1 MKFWILTFGVDLFM
15 VLIMIVFGR
24 YLIKKAK
31 KFKDPFG
38 YNTGFS
44 IKNKAVW
51 EFANLSIGR
60 LWFIGGL
67 VLAPI
72 VIIIMLYNIPSELY
86 VVARV
91 GGAICSI
98 SGLYMSLSTLTTVI
112 LLRIKFDKDG
122 NRRNKE

>member
-60 LWFIGGL
+60 SWFIGGL

-98 SGLYMSLSTLTTVI
+98 LGLYMSLSTLTTVI
-112 LLRIKFDKDG
+112 LLRIKFDKNG
-122 NRRNKE
+122 NRKNKE

>member
-38 YNTGFS
+38 YNMGFS

-51 EFANLSIGR
+51 EFANLCIGR
-60 LWFIGGL
+60 SWFIGGL

-112 LLRIKFDKDG
+112 LLRIKFDKNG
-122 NRRNKE
+122 NRRIKK

>member
-24 YLIKKAK
+24 YLIRKVK

-51 EFANLSIGR
+51 EFANLCIGR
-60 LWFIGGL
+60 SWFIGGL
-67 VLAPI
+67 VLTP
-72 VIIIMLYNIPSELY
+72 VVVIIMLYNIQSELY
-86 VVARV
+86 MVARV
-91 GGAICSI
+91 GGAVCSL
-98 SGLYMSLSTLTTVI
+98 SGLYMVLSTLTTVI
-112 LLRIKFDKDG
+112 LLRIKFDKNG
-122 NRRNKE
+122 NRRIKK

>member
-51 EFANLSIGR
+51 EFANLCIGR
-60 LWFIGGL
+60 SWFIGGL
-67 VLAPI
+67 VLTP
-72 VIIIMLYNIPSELY
+72 VVVIIMLYNIQSELY
-86 VVARV
+86 MVARV
-91 GGAICSI
+91 GGAVCSL
-98 SGLYMSLSTLTTVI
+98 SGLYMVLCTLTTII
-112 LLRIKFDKDG
+112 LLRIKFDKNG
-122 NRRNKE
+122 NRRIKK

>member
-60 LWFIGGL
+60 SWFIGGL

-72 VIIIMLYNIPSELY
+72 VIIIMLYNVPSELY

-91 GGAICSI
+91 GGAVCSL

-112 LLRIKFDKDG
+112 LLRIKFDKNG
-122 NRRNKE
+122 NRRIKE

>member
-44 IKNKAVW
+44 IKNKDIWV
-51 EFANLSIGR
+51 FANLSIGR
-60 LWFIGGL
+60 SWFIGGL
-67 VLAPI
+67 VLAPV
-72 VIIIMLYNIPSELY
+72 VIIIMLYNIQSELY

-112 LLRIKFDKDG
+112 LLRIKFDKNG
-122 NRRNKE
+122 NRRIKK

>member
-1 MKFWILTFGVDLFM
+1 MKFWILTFGEDLFM

-44 IKNKAVW
+44 IKNKDIWV
-51 EFANLSIGR
+51 FANLSIGR
-60 LWFIGGL
+60 SWFIGGL
-67 VLAPI
+67 VLAPV
-72 VIIIMLYNIPSELY
+72 VIIIMLYNIQSELY

-122 NRRNKE
+122 NRRIKK

>member
-44 IKNKAVW
+44 IKNKTVW
-51 EFANLSIGR
+51 EFANLCIGR
-60 LWFIGGL
+60 SWFIGGL
-67 VLAPI
+67 VLTP
-72 VIIIMLYNIPSELY
+72 VVVIIMLYNIQSELY
-86 VVARV
+86 MVARV
-91 GGAICSI
+91 GGAVCSL

-112 LLRIKFDKDG
+112 LLRIKFDKNG
-122 NRRNKE
+122 NRKNKE

>member
-51 EFANLSIGR
+51 EFANLCIGR
-60 LWFIGGL
+60 AWFIGGL

-72 VIIIMLYNIPSELY
+72 VIIIMLYNIQSELY

-112 LLRIKFDKDG
+112 LLRIKFDKNG

>member
-60 LWFIGGL
+60 AWFIGGL
-67 VLAPI
+67 ILAPI
-72 VIIIMLYNIPSELY
+72 VVIIMLYNIQSELY
-86 VVARV
+86 MVARV
-91 GGAICSI
+91 GGAVCSL
-98 SGLYMSLSTLTTVI
+98 SGLYMVLCTLTTAI
-112 LLRIKFDKDG
+112 LLRINFDKDG

>member
-24 YLIKKAK
+24 YLIKKAE

-44 IKNKAVW
+44 IKNKDIWV
-51 EFANLSIGR
+51 FANLSIGR
-60 LWFIGGL
+60 SWFIGGL
-67 VLAPI
+67 VLAPV
-72 VIIIMLYNIPSELY
+72 VIIIMLYNIQSELY

-122 NRRNKE
+122 NRRIKK

>member
-60 LWFIGGL
+60 SWFIGGL

-72 VIIIMLYNIPSELY
+72 VIIIMLYNVPSELY

-91 GGAICSI
+91 GGAVCSL

-112 LLRIKFDKDG
+112 LLRIKFDKNG
-122 NRRNKE
+122 NRRIKK

>member
-60 LWFIGGL
+60 SWFIGGL

-72 VIIIMLYNIPSELY
+72 VVIIMLYNIQSELY
-86 VVARV
+86 MVARV
-91 GGAICSI
+91 GGAICSL
-98 SGLYMSLSTLTTVI
+98 SGLYMALSTLATAI
-112 LLRIKFDKDG
+112 LLRKNFDKDG
-122 NRRNKE
+122 NRKNK

>member
-60 LWFIGGL
+60 SWFIGGL

-72 VIIIMLYNIPSELY
+72 VVIIMLYNIQSELY
-86 VVARV
+86 MVARV
-91 GGAICSI
+91 GGAVCSL
-98 SGLYMSLSTLTTVI
+98 SGLYMVLCTLTTAI
-112 LLRIKFDKDG
+112 LLRINFDKDG

>member
-44 IKNKAVW
+44 IKNKDIWV
-51 EFANLSIGR
+51 FANLSIGKS
-60 LWFIGGL
+60 WFIGGL
-67 VLAPI
+67 VLAPV
-72 VIIIMLYNIPSELY
+72 VIIIMLYNIQSELY

>member
-60 LWFIGGL
+60 SWFIGGL

-72 VIIIMLYNIPSELY
+72 VIIIMLYNVPSELY

-112 LLRIKFDKDG
+112 LLRIKFDKNG
-122 NRRNKE
+122 NRRIKK

>member
-60 LWFIGGL
+60 SWFIGGL

-112 LLRIKFDKDG
+112 LLRIKFDKNG
-122 NRRNKE
+122 NRKNKE

>member
-15 VLIMIVFGR
+15 ALIMIVFGR

-38 YNTGFS
+38 YNTDFS

-60 LWFIGGL
+60 SWFIGGL
-67 VLAPI
+67 VLTPV

-98 SGLYMSLSTLTTVI
+98 SGLYMVLCTLTTVI
-112 LLRIKFDKDG
+112 LLRINFNKDR

>member
-44 IKNKAVW
+44 IKNKDIWV
-51 EFANLSIGR
+51 FANLSIGR
-60 LWFIGGL
+60 SWFIGGL
-67 VLAPI
+67 VLAPV
-72 VIIIMLYNIPSELY
+72 VIIIMLYNIQSELY

>member
-51 EFANLSIGR
+51 EFSNLSIGR
-60 LWFIGGL
+60 SWFIGGL

-86 VVARV
+86 AVARV

-98 SGLYMSLSTLTTVI
+98 SGLYMVLCTLTTVI
-112 LLRIKFDKDG
+112 LLRINFDKDG

>member
-67 VLAPI
+67 VLAPV
-72 VIIIMLYNIPSELY
+72 VIIIMLYNIQSELY

-112 LLRIKFDKDG
+112 LLRIKFDKNG
-122 NRRNKE
+122 NRKNKE

>member
-31 KFKDPFG
+31 KFNDPFG

-60 LWFIGGL
+60 AWFIGDL
-67 VLAPI
+67 VLAPV
-72 VIIIMLYNIPSELY
+72 VIIIMLYNIQSELY

-122 NRRNKE
+122 NRRIKK

>member
-44 IKNKAVW
+44 INNKDVW

-67 VLAPI
+67 VLAPV
-72 VIIIMLYNIPSELY
+72 VIIIMLYNIQSELY

>member
-24 YLIKKAK
+24 YLIKKVK

-60 LWFIGGL
+60 SWFIGGL

-112 LLRIKFDKDG
+112 LLRIKFDKNG
-122 NRRNKE
+122 NRKNKE

>member
-31 KFKDPFG
+31 KFKAPFG

-60 LWFIGGL
+60 AWFIGGL
-67 VLAPI
+67 VLAPV
-72 VIIIMLYNIPSELY
+72 VIIIMLYNIQSELY
-86 VVARV
+86 VVAMI

-122 NRRNKE
+122 NRRIKK

>member
-31 KFKDPFG
+31 KFKDSFG
-38 YNTGFS
+38 YNMGFS

-51 EFANLSIGR
+51 EFANLCIGR
-60 LWFIGGL
+60 SWFIGGL

-112 LLRIKFDKDG
+112 LLRIKFDKNG
-122 NRRNKE
+122 NRRIKK

>member
-67 VLAPI
+67 VLAPV
-72 VIIIMLYNIPSELY
+72 VIIIMLYNIQSELY
-86 VVARV
+86 MVARV
-91 GGAICSI
+91 GGAVCSI
-98 SGLYMSLSTLTTVI
+98 SGLYMSLSTLTTAI

>member
-44 IKNKAVW
+44 IKNKTVW
-51 EFANLSIGR
+51 EFANLCIGR
-60 LWFIGGL
+60 SWFIGGL
-67 VLAPI
+67 VLTPV

-86 VVARV
+86 VVTRV
-91 GGAICSI
+91 GGAVCSI

-112 LLRIKFDKDG
+112 LLRIKFDKNG
-122 NRRNKE
+122 NRRIKK

>member
-44 IKNKAVW
+44 IKNKDIWV
-51 EFANLSIGR
+51 FANLSIGR
-60 LWFIGGL
+60 SWFIGGL

-72 VIIIMLYNIPSELY
+72 VIIIMLYNIQSELY

-122 NRRNKE
+122 NRRIKK

>member
-44 IKNKAVW
+44 IKNKDIWV
-51 EFANLSIGR
+51 FANLSIGR

-67 VLAPI
+67 VLAPV
-72 VIIIMLYNIPSELY
+72 VIIIMLYNIQSELY

-122 NRRNKE
+122 NRRIKK

>member
-51 EFANLSIGR
+51 EFANLCIGR
-60 LWFIGGL
+60 SWFIGGL
-67 VLAPI
+67 VLAPV
-72 VIIIMLYNIPSELY
+72 VIIIMLYNIQSELY

-122 NRRNKE
+122 NRRIKK

>member
-112 LLRIKFDKDG
+112 LLRIKFDKNG
-122 NRRNKE
+122 NRRIKK

>member
-60 LWFIGGL
+60 SWFIGGL
-67 VLAPI
+67 VLALI

-112 LLRIKFDKDG
+112 LLRIKFDKNG
-122 NRRNKE
+122 NRKNKE